1 MDDSIYTPYSVKYP
15 LSPPNGQ
22 GEHQKTMLPEM
33 FLFDYGVVV
42 FWGMTLQDE
51 QRVLKELD
59 PYEDAKL
66 GMHIHNET
74 PSSYVHGPHLCFL
87 LLDMDDVE
95 VEEFHYYYNEN
106 CQPRYVCGRPM
117 DIKDPFIHE

>member
-1 MDDSIYTPYSVKYP
+1 MRDDSIYTPYSVKYP

-22 GEHQKTMLPEM
+22 GQQQKSMLPEM

-66 GMHIHNET
+66 GIYNDD
-74 PSSYVHGPHLCFL
+74 SGHLFF
-87 LLDMDDVE
+87 V
-95 VEEFHYYYNEN
+95 
-106 CQPRYVCGRPM
+106 
-117 DIKDPFIHE
+117 